1 MFIKVLNWNLNFY
14 PNSQHIGMEQN
25 KEKQNMSRK
34 ESIQQ
39 GMLSEPQGSNE
50 RMNRDQ
56 VRMKTAWMLE
66 GISKWED

>member
-1 MFIKVLNWNLNFY
+1 
-14 PNSQHIGMEQN
+14 MEQN